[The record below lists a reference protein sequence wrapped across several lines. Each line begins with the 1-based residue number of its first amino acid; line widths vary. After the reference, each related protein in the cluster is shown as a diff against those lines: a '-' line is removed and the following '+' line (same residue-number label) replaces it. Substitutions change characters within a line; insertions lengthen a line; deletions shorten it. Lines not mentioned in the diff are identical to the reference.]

1 MAAAVLWPLPATK
14 LPQRYPRWGGRTRAG
29 TSSRFKGGADRQ
41 SSSRTERSRSADRP
55 SWIGT
60 ALNCEKRGRTNP
72 GRFRRLNESF
82 MMQPVRILVMGI
94 LMLALIGCG
103 RKGPLDLPPAA
114 ASDQRPGNTA
124 QGPAFGPGDRPIV
137 APRKK
142 EL

>member
-1 MAAAVLWPLPATK
+1 
-14 LPQRYPRWGGRTRAG
+14 
-29 TSSRFKGGADRQ
+29 
-41 SSSRTERSRSADRP
+41 
-55 SWIGT
+55 
-60 ALNCEKRGRTNP
+60 
-72 GRFRRLNESF
+72 
-82 MMQPVRILVMGI
+82 MMHPVRILVMGI